1 MSDERDSGARAGQRP
16 NLSVPFGRTET
27 DLEWPALLD
36 ALAARCQSEEG
47 ADRARRLAP
56 LPTAAA
62 AAQRLDEVDEA
73 RRLVVAA
80 LAPGLAGLT
89 DLSELLAFARRGGTL
104 DGPSLVDVARVA
116 EVSNEVRDA
125 LAALPRAAQD
135 DPRGGGVF
143 PRIGG
148 LADDMISAAPLVGAL
163 RMALDDDGRLLDRAS
178 PELGGLRKRVITL
191 RARVKER
198 VESLLKSREWEP
210 LLQDDAFRLR
220 EGRFVLPVKVEEQSH
235 VPGIVHGRSG
245 SGMTVFIEP
254 TELVEMN
261 NQAALAQLEVERE
274 EERILQRL
282 SAEVAARTDVL
293 EGNLQVL
300 LALDV
305 TLAAGRLARDMDAV
319 RPDVCE
325 ATRGTYVI
333 DAPGARHPLL
343 ALRERA
349 SEGAFRV
356 VPNDLR
362 LGHGVE
368 LPGDDTA
375 PVLVVSGPNT
385 GGKTVTLKTIGLL
398 ALMTRAGL
406 LVPSAPATRISHF
419 SRIFSDIG
427 DAQDLS
433 EDLSSFSGHVTQINR
448 FLPRVAPGTL
458 VLLDELFS
466 GTDPI
471 QGAALGAALV
481 EDLAER
487 GAVVAVTTHFERLK
501 HFALESP
508 ICASA
513 SMGFDLA
520 ALAPTFKM
528 ELGLPGASYAV
539 GIARRLGLP
548 EPILARAQRLLSG
561 EDASE
566 VESLLEELSRQKT
579 RLADRERELLAAQ
592 GAAEAAQ
599 RKFDR
604 ELERLRNEA
613 LGAVDSELDAI
624 FRDIRDTSVLLK
636 RRRQEL
642 TGKGPQAPTE
652 EKLQAVKAELDDA
665 KERLGA
671 HREAQKRAV
680 QARQRRPLT
689 LDELSAGFE
698 VWVGPFKKLGH
709 VIEVDAG
716 RQQAWV
722 QVGAMKATFKPRDLY
737 TPNEE
742 DVPVEKPL
750 PRTAAPA
757 EAATPAAAALDPELI
772 AGPQTSANTLDLRG
786 MRVDEAIDS
795 LDRFLDTAL
804 SRGEG
809 VVFAIHGHGTGA
821 LKAAVRDFLRRSAY
835 VTGSRPGER
844 GEGGDGVTVIGVR

>member
-1 MSDERDSGARAGQRP
+1 MTQEPRDSGASGRASQLR
-16 NLSVPFGRTET
+16 VPFGRTET
-27 DLEWPALLD
+27 DLEWPAVLE
-36 ALAARCQSEEG
+36 ALAARCQCEEG
-47 ADRARRLAP
+47 AERARRLAP
-56 LPTAAA
+56 LQSPPQAAA
-62 AAQRLDEVDEA
+62 RLDEVDEA
-73 RRLVVAA
+73 RRLIVAA

-89 DLSELLAFARRGGTL
+89 DLSELLVFAARGGTL

-116 EVSNEVRDA
+116 EVSNDVRDA
-125 LAALPRAAQD
+125 LSALPRAVDQ
-135 DPRGGGVF
+135 DPRGNGVF

-148 LADDMISAAPLVGAL
+148 LADALVSASPLVSAL
-163 RMALDDDGRLLDRAS
+163 RLALDEDGRLLDRAS
-178 PELGGLRKRVITL
+178 PELSGLRKRVITL

-220 EGRFVLPVKVEEQSH
+220 EGRFVLPVKVEEQSQ

-282 SAEVAARTDVL
+282 SAEVAARADVL
-293 EGNLQVL
+293 EANLRTL
-300 LALDV
+300 LSLDV

-319 RPDVCE
+319 RPELLEDVE
-325 ATRGTYVI
+325 GTYVLE
-333 DAPGARHPLL
+333 APAARHPLL

-349 SEGAFRV
+349 SEGTFRV
-356 VPNDLR
+356 VANDLR
-362 LGHGVE
+362 LGRGAAEVIA
-368 LPGDDTA
+368 DTA

-406 LVPSAPATRISHF
+406 LVPAAEGTRISF
-419 SRIFSDIG
+419 FPRIFSDIG
-427 DAQDLS
+427 DAQSLA
-433 EDLSSFSGHVTQINR
+433 EDLSSFSGHVSQINR

-466 GTDPI
+466 GTDPL

-508 ICASA
+508 VCASA
-513 SMGFDLA
+513 SMGFDLV
-520 ALAPTFKM
+520 ALAPTFRM

-539 GIARRLGLP
+539 GIARRLGFP
-548 EPILARAQRLLSG
+548 EAILSRAQRLLSG

-566 VESLLEELSRQKT
+566 VESLLEELTRQKG
-579 RLADRERELLAAQ
+579 RLGDRERELLAATA
-592 GAAEAAQ
+592 AAEGAQ

-624 FRDIRDTSVLLK
+624 FKEIRDTSVLLK

-642 TGKGPQAPTE
+642 TAKGAQAPTE
-652 EKLQAVKAELDDA
+652 EKLQAVKREIEEVKA
-665 KERLGA
+665 RLGD
-671 HREAQKRAV
+671 RRDAQKREV
-680 QARQRRPLT
+680 QRRQRRPLT
-689 LDELSAGFE
+689 LDELTAGVE
-698 VWVGPFKKLGH
+698 VWVGPFKKLGR
-709 VIEVDAG
+709 ILELDAG
-716 RQQAWV
+716 REQAWV

-742 DVPVEKPL
+742 DVPAEKPAL
-750 PRTAAPA
+750 RPASPA
-757 EAATPAAAALDPELI
+757 ESASPAAAALDPELI
-772 AGPQTSANTLDLRG
+772 GGPQTSANTVDLRG
-786 MRVDEAIDS
+786 MRVDEAVDS

-821 LKAAVRDFLRRSAY
+821 LKAAVRDFLRTSAY

-844 GEGGDGVTVIGVR
+844 GEGGDGVTVIGIR